1 MITATILG
9 RIIGVIGGCAIITLS
24 ISLVYSIVKYLKLYR
39 TAIRGRNLALQ
50 ELNKAIDE

>member
-9 RIIGVIGGCAIITLS
+9 QIIGVIGGCAIITSS
-24 ISLVYSIVKYLKLYR
+24 ISLVYSIVKYQKLYR
-39 TAIRGRNLALQ
+39 KAIRGLNLALQ

>member
-1 MITATILG
+1 MITAAILG
-9 RIIGVIGGCAIITLS
+9 QIIGTIGACAIIILS

-39 TAIRGRNLALQ
+39 KAIRGRNLALQ